1 MPLPTFIVI
10 GIVKAGTT
18 SLHHYLSQHPDIQM
32 SQWVWPRFFHI
43 DGAPP
48 NFKLLAENF
57 GTDRYLESEYR
68 FNLMFP
74 ARIPRDIETYKKLWP
89 NSINNQNYGEVSPTY
104 LYDDTVPAR
113 IHKRLPNV
121 KLIVILRHPV
131 LRAYSHYLMDFRYGW
146 EEIDDFAEALLE
158 EPIEVDHFWWGKRH
172 YIRHGFYVAPL
183 QRYLQKFDKEQIKIY
198 LYDEFQSSPQK
209 MMKDMFHFLEIDT
222 SFKVNMSI
230 RHNKSMLHKD
240 NFLTRQIKSN
250 RQLKKQLLTLIP
262 PKIIFFLRKQI
273 IERSL
278 IGPPPLKPE
287 EYNQL
292 IETFRDEILCLQDLL
307 KRDLSSWLKKSF

>member
-1 MPLPTFIVI
+1 VHYQKETDMPLPTFIVI
-10 GIVKAGTT
+10 GTVKAGTT

-48 NFKLLAENF
+48 NFKLLAESF
-57 GTDRYLESEYR
+57 GPDRYLESEYR

-74 ARIPRDIETYKKLWP
+74 ARIPRD
-89 NSINNQNYGEVSPTY
+89 
-104 LYDDTVPAR
+104 
-113 IHKRLPNV
+113 
-121 KLIVILRHPV
+121 
-131 LRAYSHYLMDFRYGW
+131 
-146 EEIDDFAEALLE
+146 
-158 EPIEVDHFWWGKRH
+158 
-172 YIRHGFYVAPL
+172 
-183 QRYLQKFDKEQIKIY
+183 
-198 LYDEFQSSPQK
+198 
-209 MMKDMFHFLEIDT
+209 IDT

-262 PKIIFFLRKQI
+262 PKIVFFLRKQI
-273 IERSL
+273 VERSL
-278 IGPPPLKPE
+278 IDPPPLKPE

-307 KRDLSSWLKKSF
+307 KRDLSSWLKNHFSCKIIVNYFFRHIFWQVIHMR